1 MSFRQTIDLQK
12 KKKKLD
18 PHIVNRLRD
27 SQLGSRA

>member
-1 MSFRQTIDLQK
+1 MGFGRTTDLPKKQK

-27 SQLGSRA
+27 SQ